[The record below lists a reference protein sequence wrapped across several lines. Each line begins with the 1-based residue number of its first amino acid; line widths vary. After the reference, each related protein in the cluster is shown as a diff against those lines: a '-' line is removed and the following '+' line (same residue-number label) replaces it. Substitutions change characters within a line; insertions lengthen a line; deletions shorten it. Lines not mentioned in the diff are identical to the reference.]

1 MKKYGS
7 YQKNEWGGYTYRTE
21 YIPSIKTY
29 LEINVKIRPENAK
42 QFIVKKTK
50 RELNEI
56 QRLKQK
62 IRKLTDKLAT
72 AQMELDRVQQDK
84 EYWYKKDIVKE
95 KVIDDATKYVNKVLK
110 KKCGKV
116 LSEKDCDG
124 MLDILNEIDENA
136 PRMFHKN
143 F

>member
-42 QFIVKKTK
+42 QFRVKKTK

-62 IRKLTDKLAT
+62 IRNLTDKLADV
-72 AQMELDRVQQDK
+72 QMELDGLREDYEFWVKQHDRL
-84 EYWYKKDIVKE
+84 YKI
-95 KVIDDATKYVNKVLK
+95 INDAKKHVNKVLK

-116 LSEKDCDG
+116 LSEKDCDE
-124 MLDILNEIDENA
+124 LLNVLKRE
-136 PRMFHKN
+136 
-143 F
+143 

>member
-21 YIPSIKTY
+21 YISSIKAC

-42 QFIVKKTK
+42 QFRVKKTK

-124 MLDILNEIDENA
+124 MLNILNEIDENA
-136 PRMFHKN
+136 PRMFNKN